1 MVRSKEAIVKLL
13 KHLVL
18 MGLALLLLA
27 ACAPT
32 LTVQDNIL
40 PTLVSVTVRQ
50 DVVVLQG
57 RYFGAPGETSYVVIG
72 ADSSGQGG
80 FRIPDV
86 REWNSN
92 RIVVGAPSGVGIGFA
107 LVVVDGVRSNVLP
120 INR

>member
-13 KHLVL
+13 KQLVL

-32 LTVQDNIL
+32 LNVQDDIL

-57 RYFGAPGETSYVVIG
+57 RYFGAPGETSYVIMG
-72 ADSSGQGG
+72 ADGSGQGG
-80 FRIPDV
+80 YRIPDV

-107 LVVVDGVRSNVLP
+107 LVVVDGVRSNVIP

>member
-13 KHLVL
+13 RHLVL
-18 MGLALLLLA
+18 LGLALLLLA

-32 LTVQDNIL
+32 TTVQDNIL

-50 DVVVLQG
+50 DVIVLQG

-86 REWNSN
+86 REWSPN
-92 RIVVGAPSGVGIGFA
+92 RIVVGAPNGVGVGFA
-107 LVVVDGVRSNVLP
+107 LVVVDGVRSNALP
-120 INR
+120 SNR